1 MSDLAPE
8 PDEEAARAISQFLA
22 RLPSDPAAL
31 AAALGQMQLAEEAEL
46 AARGIHPV
54 SVVHGDVE
62 SADDETLVFGVLPR
76 IAREAGQFTSM
87 RGGSDY
93 MTWFFDGPEAEQAA
107 ITFISSVTATA
118 PHWWVVTPTAQPRF
132 SR

>member
-1 MSDLAPE
+1 MSGDLTPE
-8 PDEEAARAISQFLA
+8 PDAEATRQIREFLA

-31 AAALGQMQLAEEAEL
+31 AAALSQLQLAEEAEL

-54 SVVHGDVE
+54 SVVHGDVS

-76 IAREAGQFTSM
+76 LARAAGTYTVM

-93 MTWFFDGPEAEQAA
+93 MTWFFDGPDAEQAA
-107 ITFISSVTATA
+107 ITFISSVTGIAR
-118 PHWWVVTPTAQPRF
+118 PGWVVTPTAQPKF
-132 SR
+132 N